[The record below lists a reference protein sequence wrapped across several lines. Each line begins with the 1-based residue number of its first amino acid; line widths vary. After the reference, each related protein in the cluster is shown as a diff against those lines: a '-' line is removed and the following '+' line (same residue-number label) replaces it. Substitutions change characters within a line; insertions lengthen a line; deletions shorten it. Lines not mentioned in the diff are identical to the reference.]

1 MTLMKNALD
10 KQTGGNHYKDMAIQ
24 PAEYAEKNGLS
35 LLEGNI
41 VKYVSRWKKKGGL
54 TDLQKIIHCAELII
68 EIHGVK
74 ENKLIANYVS

>member
-74 ENKLIANYVS
+74 ENK

>member
-1 MTLMKNALD
+1 MTLMLNALE

-74 ENKLIANYVS
+74 